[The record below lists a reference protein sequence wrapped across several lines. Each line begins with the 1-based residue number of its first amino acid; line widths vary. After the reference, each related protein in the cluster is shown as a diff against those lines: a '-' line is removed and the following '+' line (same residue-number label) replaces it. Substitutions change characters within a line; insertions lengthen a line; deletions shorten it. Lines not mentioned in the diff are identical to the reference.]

1 MYYYI
6 YLIADKKSFV
16 IRKIYRKVKE
26 STKKNECKK
35 KKKKQ
40 QSKRAMGS
48 EAVEQDTKNLVEDLT
63 LVKLVYFLFLNFLKD
78 FFDVDHF

>member
-1 MYYYI
+1 MN
-6 YLIADKKSFV
+6 A
-16 IRKIYRKVKE
+16 
-26 STKKNECKK
+26 K